1 MESSSAG
8 EVSGILTVVVIVIVV
23 LVAVGG
29 AFALGLGPLG
39 GAGDGEATPTPA
51 DTPTPAATPTPADTP
66 TPAPTDAVDTQS
78 GEETAENRPPFGFE
92 IVDMEECGT
101 TCRDVTVTLH
111 NNQDQSASD
120 VSVTT
125 RIYAGNSTDES
136 DQIWSGDEEIGDME
150 ASGSATRTQRVELST
165 SEAFDVQRND
175 GWITIHTTIESEE
188 STFTFEDRRNV
199 L

>member
-8 EVSGILTVVVIVIVV
+8 EVSGILTVVVIAIVVIV
-23 LVAVGG
+23 AAGG
-29 AFALGLGPLG
+29 AFALGLGPFG
-39 GAGDGEATPTPA
+39 GASDAEG
-51 DTPTPAATPTPADTP
+51 TPTPAATA
-66 TPAPTDAVDTQS
+66 TPAPTDAGDAQS
-78 GEETAENRPPFGFE
+78 GEETAEETAEELPPFTFE

-111 NNQDQSASD
+111 NNQEQSASD

-125 RIYAGNSTDES
+125 RIYAGKSTDES

-150 ASGSATRTQRVELST
+150 AGGSETRTQRVELST
-165 SEAFDVQRND
+165 SEAFEVQRND
-175 GWITIHTTIESEE
+175 GWITIHTTVESREN
-188 STFTFEDRRNV
+188 TFTFEDERNV